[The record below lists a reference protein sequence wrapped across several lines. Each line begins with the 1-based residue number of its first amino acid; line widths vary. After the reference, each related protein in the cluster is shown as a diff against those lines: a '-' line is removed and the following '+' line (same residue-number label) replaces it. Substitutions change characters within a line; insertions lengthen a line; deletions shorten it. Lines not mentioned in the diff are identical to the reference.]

1 MVDKSEQNDKDKKKK
16 SSNTLRKAIIGL
28 VGTLLTV
35 CGGVTGALLSA
46 GVTIYQVERER
57 QQVALAAPSDEQ
69 ALTVDTRQ
77 IAIDQDAA
85 AGLDPKEYRIDQD
98 VGFVVAQ
105 PCAGWRP
112 ENLVYDDL
120 FSDQGS
126 LSPLVLFY
134 SAVGLS
140 WNEQPLYRIRY
151 EEPIQV
157 QFQEGSKENGI
168 VVDVEGLRQLAGTDT
183 LSNYSQIIV
192 LAVDKEVAADYTL
205 ADIALGWGKSHLGG
219 VNHIVANREGE
230 YILMQATWRLE
241 DVRIDGRETDL
252 AIERWAL
259 FAEGPARYYV
269 VELNYV
275 PSPGQSLQVWEDL
288 QAYMDS
294 FRVIH

>member
-1 MVDKSEQNDKDKKKK
+1 MAEEKERNGKDEKKK
-16 SSNTLRKAIIGL
+16 SSNALRKAVIGL

-35 CGGVTGALLSA
+35 CGGVSGAMLSA

-57 QQVALAAPSDEQ
+57 QQVALAAPSAEQ

-77 IAIDQDAA
+77 IAIDQEAA
-85 AGLDPKEYRIDQD
+85 AGLDPKAYRIDQG
-98 VGFVVAQ
+98 VSFVVAQ
-105 PCAGWRP
+105 PRAGWRS
-112 ENLVYDDL
+112 EDLMYGDL
-120 FSDQGS
+120 FMDQGS

-134 SAVGLS
+134 SAVGLT
-140 WNEQPLYRIRY
+140 WNEQPIYRMRY

-168 VVDVEGLRQLAGTDT
+168 VVDVEGLRQLAGTGA
-183 LSNYSQIIV
+183 LSNDSQIIV
-192 LAVDKEVAADYTL
+192 QAVDKQVAADYTQ
-205 ADIALGWGKSHLGG
+205 ADIALGWGKSHLGA

-241 DVRIDGRETDL
+241 GVRIDGRETDL

-259 FAEGPARYYV
+259 FAEGPARYYI

-275 PSPGQSLQVWEDL
+275 PSPGQPLQVWEDL

-294 FRVIH
+294 FQVIY

>member
-1 MVDKSEQNDKDKKKK
+1 MTEEKAQNDKDEKKKT
-16 SSNTLRKAIIGL
+16 SNALRKAVIGL

-35 CGGVTGALLSA
+35 CGGVSGALLSA
-46 GVTIYQVERER
+46 GVTIYQIERER
-57 QQVALAAPSDEQ
+57 QQVALAAPSAEQ

-85 AGLDPKEYRIDQD
+85 VGLDPKEYRIDQGA
-98 VGFVVAQ
+98 GFVVAQ
-105 PCAGWRP
+105 PRAGWRS
-112 ENLVYDDL
+112 EDLVYGDL
-120 FSDQGS
+120 FMDQGS

-134 SAVGLS
+134 SAVGLT
-140 WNEQPLYRIRY
+140 WNEQPLYRMRY

-168 VVDVEGLRQLAGTDT
+168 VVDVESLRQLAGTDT

-192 LAVDKEVAADYTL
+192 LAVDKGVAADYTL
-205 ADIALGWGKSHLGG
+205 ADIALGWGRSHLGG

-241 DVRIDGRETDL
+241 DVRVDGQETDL

-259 FAEGPARYYV
+259 FAEGSAHYYA

-275 PSPGQSLQVWEDL
+275 SWPSQPLQVWEDL